1 MDLDKRYADR
11 VIGILA
17 ASIECADYGDLFGI
31 GSGLLASLGAI
42 GHQLPE
48 GERALMARL
57 MVASAKRLDGD
68 VIGAT
73 LQ

>member
-1 MDLDKRYADR
+1 MLCVAEYQDGSPAFSMDLDARYADR

-17 ASIECADYGDLFGI
+17 ASIERAEYGDLFGI

-48 GERALMARL
+48 LM
-57 MVASAKRLDGD
+57 SAP
-68 VIGAT
+68 
-73 LQ
+73 